1 MTQQV
6 LYETANGAILQWQD
20 TAAFGYPAPA
30 PGTAVLPVSA
40 AQWSAQS
47 GSFYV
52 AGGLQAAGT
61 APAVTLTPAQQAQA
75 ALAAGVTVTSTGT
88 PALDGTY
95 PTSGPIWSDL
105 KDEALF
111 IASFGE
117 FSSGAATISFA
128 LSPSSVVTFTAPA
141 QLQAVVKA
149 IGQYQTTLKTIIATG
164 AGTLPSAGLTIA

>member
-1 MTQQV
+1 MAGT
-6 LYETANGAILQWQD
+6 TISSSSAISLD
-20 TAAFGYPAPA
+20 LTAAGQNP
-30 PGTAVLPVSA
+30 
-40 AQWSAQS
+40 
-47 GSFYV
+47 
-52 AGGLQAAGT
+52 
-61 APAVTLTPAQQAQA
+61 
-75 ALAAGVTVTSTGT
+75 VTVTSTGT